1 MICGLKWKTC
11 SCPWFNYEAVE
22 NDRLLHMRVPE
33 DPFRPRQLRPRTYDD
48 EMNER
53 RRQERADGVLA
64 RRLQGLGIVERDRDD
79 DYNGGIGDIMGIG
92 NGAGHFMN
100 ETFRRPVLSGGAN
113 YTARD
118 RRPAPSFGRDF
129 LPLRPPSP
137 PRPRIRAREMIE
149 RYPPPDPGP
158 RRREIIE
165 EIIIPPPSR
174 DRGIRTRDSS
184 AAPNPRTPERPRS
197 WAVRESDK
205 EKTPSDRSRGSSVLA
220 GYNTRGSGG
229 GSGRVKAW
237 MAHVEPGVTPDE
249 GLLSM

>member
-1 MICGLKWKTC
+1 MICGLKWKSC
-11 SCPWFNYEAVE
+11 NCPWFNYEAVE

-48 EMNER
+48 EINDR

-64 RRLQGLGIVERDRDD
+64 RRLQGLSIVDRDRDD

-100 ETFRRPVLSGGAN
+100 ETFRRPSLNGGAN
-113 YTARD
+113 YAARD
-118 RRPAPSFGRDF
+118 RRPFPSF
-129 LPLRPPSP
+129 LHPRPPSP
-137 PRPRIRAREMIE
+137 PPPRIRAREMIE

-158 RRREIIE
+158 MRREIIE
-165 EIIIPPPSR
+165 EIIIPPPLR
-174 DRGIRTRDSS
+174 DRSSRTRDSS
-184 AAPNPRTPERPRS
+184 APPNPRTPERSRS
-197 WAVRESDK
+197 LAARERDK
-205 EKTPSDRSRGSSVLA
+205 EKTSSDRSPGSSVLA
-220 GYNTRGSGG
+220 GLNTRGSGG

-237 MAHVEPGVTPDE
+237 MAHIEPGVTPAE